1 MSNLGRI
8 AIARDRFYGNE
19 VYHRKMLTDMTQIE
33 FFALRVIKCNFLP
46 ADINIGQTFVYW
58 YSLLWGHRR
67 DAFKFEVI
75 PIFVMESLSNTI
87 FSHLTAPKILL
98 FNLRDDVFLIK
109 HSNGSAD
116 R

>member
-8 AIARDRFYGNE
+8 AIARGRFHGNE

-58 YSLLWGHRR
+58 YSLVNTSNNFAVYRYSQVLNN
-67 DAFKFEVI
+67 
-75 PIFVMESLSNTI
+75 IFGI
-87 FSHLTAPKILL
+87 KQ
-98 FNLRDDVFLIK
+98 FNGI
-109 HSNGSAD
+109 
-116 R
+116 